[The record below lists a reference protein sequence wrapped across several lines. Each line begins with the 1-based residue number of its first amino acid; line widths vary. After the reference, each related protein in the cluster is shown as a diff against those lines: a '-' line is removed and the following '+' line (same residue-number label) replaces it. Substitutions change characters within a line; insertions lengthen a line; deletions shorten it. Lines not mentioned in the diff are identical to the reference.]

1 MAINIEAIIWYGA
14 LADSVFGNL
23 AVWFF
28 PKFSKQFKKYKFFSR
43 YFPLTKGWMVAYLG
57 LVLWV
62 GYGLYRL
69 GVLPY

>member
-1 MAINIEAIIWYGA
+1 MVHIEAIIWWGLLLDSLGA
-14 LADSVFGNL
+14 SFMALFYPG
-23 AVWFF
+23 WYKK
-28 PKFSKQFKKYKFFSR
+28 KFKGFWKHL
-43 YFPLTKGWMVAYLG
+43 PLTKGWAFFYLA